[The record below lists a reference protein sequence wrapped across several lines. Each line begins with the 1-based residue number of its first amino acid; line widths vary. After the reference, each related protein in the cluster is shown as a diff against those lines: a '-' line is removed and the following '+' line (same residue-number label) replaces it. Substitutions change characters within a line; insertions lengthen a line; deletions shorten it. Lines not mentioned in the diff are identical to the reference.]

1 MQNYVQDGH
10 ALDLVAPY
18 DVASGGGFK
27 VGQFIAIAAV
37 DAVSGAT
44 LAGYVEGVYDVLAE
58 GAGSGQV
65 WAAGDLIYWDN
76 TAKQFTKTSTS
87 NTKAGYAVSAKLTA
101 GVLGR
106 LRLVPG
112 LAG

>member
-1 MQNYVQDGH
+1 MKNYVHEGR
-10 ALDLVAPY
+10 ALDLTAPY
-18 DVASGGGFK
+18 AVVAGAGFK
-27 VGQFIAIAAV
+27 VGQLICIAAN
-37 DAVSGAT
+37 DAANAAAVV
-44 LAGYVEGVYDVLAE
+44 GYPEGVYDVLAE

-65 WAAGDLIYWDN
+65 WAEGDLIYWDN
-76 TAKQFTKTSTS
+76 TAKQFTKTTTS

>member
-1 MQNYVQDGH
+1 MKNYVQDGK
-10 ALDLVAPY
+10 ALDLAAPY
-18 DVASGGGFK
+18 AVVSGAGFK
-27 VGQFIAIAAV
+27 VGQLIAIAAM
-37 DAVSGAT
+37 DAASAAIV
-44 LAGYVEGVYDVLAE
+44 AGYVEGVFDVLAE

-65 WAAGDLIYWDN
+65 WAPGDLIYWDN

-87 NTKAGYAVSAKLTA
+87 NTKAGYAAGDKLTA

>member
-1 MQNYVQDGH
+1 MKNYVHDGV

-18 DVASGGGFK
+18 AVAAAAGFK
-27 VGQFIAIAAV
+27 VGQLIAIAAA
-37 DAVSGAT
+37 DAANAAAVV
-44 LAGYVEGVYDVLAE
+44 GYTQGVFDVLAE
-58 GAGSGQV
+58 GAGSGQA
-65 WAAGDLIYWDN
+65 WAGRPDLLGQYG
-76 TAKQFTKTSTS
+76 Q
-87 NTKAGYAVSAKLTA
+87 AVHEDVDQQHEGGSA